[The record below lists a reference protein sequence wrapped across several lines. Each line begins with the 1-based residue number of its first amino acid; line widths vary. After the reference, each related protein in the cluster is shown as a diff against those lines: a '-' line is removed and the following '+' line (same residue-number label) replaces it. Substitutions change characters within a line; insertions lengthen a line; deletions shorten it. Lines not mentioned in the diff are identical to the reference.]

1 MDLETLLKRKGAV
14 GMDKLEELREE
25 QEEDADNEQ
34 KRVEGRQFNQTSG
47 IAGGGPQRFR
57 KWQRGA
63 QY

>member
-34 KRVEGRQFNQTSG
+34 KRVEGR
-47 IAGGGPQRFR
+47 
-57 KWQRGA
+57 
-63 QY
+63 